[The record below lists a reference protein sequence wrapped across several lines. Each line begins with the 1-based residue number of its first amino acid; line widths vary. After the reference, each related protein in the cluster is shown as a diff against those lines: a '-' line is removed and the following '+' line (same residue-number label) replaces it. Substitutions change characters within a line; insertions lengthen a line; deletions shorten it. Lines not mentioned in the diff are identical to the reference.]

1 MKSALTK
8 KRIIVILCL
17 FVFFLAALTATFC
30 IAFADGQGEKTPAV
44 SEKNLNTWSIGS
56 GQSEVYYGEKTKE
69 YRVSPFS
76 TTDTSTESTT
86 ISGLHVSL
94 APNDTFTYNQI
105 IDLNKLGGVTPIF
118 NIGVM
123 PDDGERDVRFIYF
136 TLTDA
141 YDPSNVMTVQI
152 STGITDPSTLSAP
165 NSWTVYSYLMAKTN
179 NQTFAGTAGDA
190 PTFGKTGHIYGTISK
205 FGLYGGRSEY
215 KMGNEYLALFY
226 EPDEKALYVQSLA
239 GKQLVC
245 DFDDADYF
253 TVPFDGFTTGEVILS
268 MYATSYY
275 TDSFDMYFR
284 EIAGETVFEETIT
297 SYAAPRIVTDAPEN
311 VLEGLVGYEYPVF
324 AASAED
330 PYGSK
335 TTLTTQVYFGYGSE
349 LCYNVNIRNGAF
361 TPQYEGIYTIVYT
374 AENEYGAAASYCI
387 PVTVMAGD
395 YNALSIGQAE
405 NAEAAVGE
413 KVTIATPVISGSV
426 GETDYTVTV
435 TLNGGEISVENDT
448 FVPTEKGEY
457 LVTYVAED
465 YFGRTAEMQYVIT
478 VSAAD
483 MPVIDEDAICL
494 PKYFIKGHTY
504 TLPEVKAYDYADG
517 GKERSTLVDA
527 AGGTLDGMQFTPTA
541 EEAVISYIAVKGE
554 NSTYVS
560 RTIPIVDVS
569 DGNGGIDLA
578 KYFYSEN
585 ISAVKSAASIVF
597 SNTEAET
604 DASAEFINPFV
615 AKDFSF
621 TAGVPSASA
630 AGAKIVLSLTD
641 TVTNDERIDLIM
653 ERTSRG
659 VSLSYGGSTIGEY
672 NSGSSLR
679 FYYNASDNTITIN
692 SQSSFELIGFSGFS
706 SGYLYFSFS
715 FLAGQATE
723 FSLSMLY
730 GQGINNLTVDI
741 GDPVI
746 VSAEDYIHDWRY
758 GEQVSVSPAIYADA
772 VDPVIS
778 ATVTVYTPLG
788 AVATD
793 INGNALDGVSAD
805 AEYACALNE
814 YGYWY
819 VEYTAHS
826 ENGDGSVRYPLLVV
840 DDVAPTIELE
850 GDLPSSAAVGASV
863 TLPAATISDNVDTAD
878 TMTCLCLVQEMKSHK
893 TEVYAPGTQ
902 VTFETQG
909 TYRVT
914 YLVSDSVGNVTKLIY
929 EIIVG

>member
-165 NSWTVYSYLMAKTN
+165 NSWTIFSYLMAKTN
-179 NQTFAGTAGDA
+179 NQTFAGTADDA
-190 PTFGKTGHIYGTISK
+190 PTFGTNGHIYGTISK

-226 EPDEKALYVQSLA
+226 ESDEKALYVQSLA

-245 DFDDADYF
+245 DFDDTDYF

-284 EIAGETVFEETIT
+284 EIAGETVFEETII

-413 KVTIATPVISGSV
+413 KVTIATPVISGGV

-457 LVTYVAED
+457 LVSYIVED
-465 YFGRTAEMQYVIT
+465 YFGRTAEMQYTIT
-478 VSAAD
+478 VTLSD
-483 MPVIDEDAICL
+483 VPVIDEEMITL
-494 PKYFIKGHTY
+494 PKYFIKGQTY
-504 TLPEVKAYDYADG
+504 TLPQVRAYDYADG

-554 NSTYVS
+554 KSSYVS
-560 RTIPIVDVS
+560 RTIPVVDVS

-597 SNTEAET
+597 SNTESGT

-621 TAGVPSASA
+621 TAGVPSSSA

-641 TVTNDERIDLIM
+641 SVRRGEQIALVM
-653 ERTSRG
+653 ERTSGG
-659 VSLSYGGSTIGEY
+659 VSISYDGSTIGEY

-679 FYYNASDNTITIN
+679 FYYNASKNTITIN
-692 SQSSFELIGFSGFS
+692 SQDSIELTGFSGFS

-715 FLAGQATE
+715 LLAGQKTE
-723 FSLSMLY
+723 LSLSMLY

-741 GDPVI
+741 GEPVI
-746 VSAEDYIHDWRY
+746 VSAQDYVHDWTH
-758 GEQVSVSPAIYADA
+758 GGQVTVFKANYADA
-772 VDPVIS
+772 IDPVIS
-778 ATVTVYTPLG
+778 ATVTVYTPSG
-788 AVATD
+788 EIAAD
-793 INGNALDGVSAD
+793 IDGNALDGVSAD
-805 AEYACALNE
+805 AEYVCELNE

-840 DDVAPTIELE
+840 DDVAPTVELE
-850 GDLPSSAAVGASV
+850 GELPSSVSAGASV

>member
-165 NSWTVYSYLMAKTN
+165 NSWTIFSYLMAKTN
-179 NQTFAGTAGDA
+179 NQTFAGTANDA
-190 PTFGKTGHIYGTISK
+190 PTFGTNGHIYGTISK

-239 GKQLVC
+239 GKLLIC

-324 AASAED
+324 TAMAED
-330 PYGSK
+330 PYGSRA
-335 TTLTTQVYFGYGSE
+335 TLTTQVYFGYGSE
-349 LCYNVNIRNGAF
+349 RCYNVNIRNNSF
-361 TPQYEGIYTIVYT
+361 IPQDEGIYTIVYH
-374 AENEYGAAASYCI
+374 AENEYGAAASYNI
-387 PVTVMAGD
+387 PVQVMAGD
-395 YNALSIGQAE
+395 YNALAIEQAG
-405 NAEAAVGE
+405 NVGTTVGK
-413 KVTIATPVISGSV
+413 KVTIAAPVITGGV
-426 GETDYTVTV
+426 GATDYTVTV
-435 TLNGGEISVENDT
+435 TLDGKEIPVENNA
-448 FVPTEKGEY
+448 FLPTEKGEY

-597 SNTEAET
+597 SNTETET

-778 ATVTVYTPLG
+778 ATVTVY
-788 AVATD
+788 
-793 INGNALDGVSAD
+793 
-805 AEYACALNE
+805 
-814 YGYWY
+814 Y

-850 GDLPSSAAVGASV
+850 GDLPSAVSVGASV

-893 TEVYAPGTQ
+893 TEVYALGTQ

-929 EIIVG
+929 EITVG

>member
-1 MKSALTK
+1 MKSSLAK
-8 KRIIVILCL
+8 KRFIVILCL
-17 FVFFLAALTATFC
+17 LVFFLAALTASFC
-30 IAFADGQGEKTPAV
+30 VAFAIEQGKETPAV
-44 SEKNLNTWSIGS
+44 SEKNLNTWSVGS
-56 GQSEVYYGEKTKE
+56 EQSEVYYGEKTKE

-76 TTDTSTESTT
+76 TTDMSTESITAD
-86 ISGLHVSL
+86 GLHVSL
-94 APNDTFTYNQI
+94 ASNDTFTYNQI
-105 IDLNKLGGVTPIF
+105 IDLNELDGVTPIF

-165 NSWTVYSYLMAKTN
+165 NSWTIFSYLMAKTN
-179 NQTFAGTAGDA
+179 NQTFAGTADDA
-190 PTFGKTGHIYGTISK
+190 PTFGTNGHIYGTISK

-284 EIAGETVFEETIT
+284 EIAGETVFEEVIT
-297 SYAAPRIVTDAPEN
+297 AYAAPRIVTDAPEN

-324 AASAED
+324 TAMAED
-330 PYGSK
+330 PYGSRA
-335 TTLTTQVYFGYGSE
+335 TLTTQVYFGYGSE
-349 LCYNVNIRNGAF
+349 LCYNVNIRNNSF
-361 TPQYEGIYTIVYT
+361 IPQDEGIYTIVYH
-374 AENEYGAAASYCI
+374 AENEYGAAASYNI
-387 PVTVMAGD
+387 PVRVMAGD
-395 YNALSIGQAE
+395 YNALAIEQAG
-405 NAEAAVGE
+405 NVGTTVGK
-413 KVTIATPVISGSV
+413 KVTIAAPVITGGV
-426 GETDYTVTV
+426 GATDYTVTV
-435 TLNGGEISVENDT
+435 TLDGKEIPVENNA
-448 FVPTEKGEY
+448 FLPTEKGEY

-465 YFGRTAEMQYVIT
+465 YFGRTAEMQYTIT
-478 VSAAD
+478 VTLSD
-483 MPVIDEDAICL
+483 VPVIDEEMITL
-494 PKYFIKGHTY
+494 PKYFIKGQTY

-517 GKERSTLVDA
+517 GKKRSTLVDA

-560 RTIPIVDVS
+560 RTIPIIDVS

-597 SNTEAET
+597 SNTETET

-692 SQSSFELIGFSGFS
+692 SQSSFELIGFSRFS

-715 FLAGQATE
+715 LLAGQKTE
-723 FSLSMLY
+723 LSLSMLY

-778 ATVTVYTPLG
+778 ATVTVYTPSG

-850 GDLPSSAAVGASV
+850 GDLPSAVSVGASV
-863 TLPAATISDNVDTAD
+863 TLPAATISDNVDSAD

-929 EIIVG
+929 EITVG